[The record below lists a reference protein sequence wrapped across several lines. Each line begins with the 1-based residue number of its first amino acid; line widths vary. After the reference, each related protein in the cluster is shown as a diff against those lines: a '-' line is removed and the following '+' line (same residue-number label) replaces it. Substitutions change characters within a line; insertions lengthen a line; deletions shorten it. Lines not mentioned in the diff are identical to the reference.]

1 MYRVYR
7 RILRL
12 VKGRMGDEELRADA
26 RANRDR
32 ILDVARDLLMGDPE
46 ASLNSVAKAAGVG
59 AGTLYRHFPNREAL
73 VLALYQ
79 KEIATLAALAPT
91 LLAKHSPV
99 RAFQAWCEK
108 LVRFGKMKYGVA
120 DIVHASTSAEERREH
135 YGPMLHAVRQMIEA
149 CEQSGDVHPSTDPE
163 DVLVF
168 LGLLWRIPPT
178 SSGEERIKRLLQ
190 LLFRGLGI
198 NQV

>member
-1 MYRVYR
+1 MSE
-7 RILRL
+7 
-12 VKGRMGDEELRADA
+12 EELRVDA

-32 ILDVARDLLMGDPE
+32 ILDVARDLLMDDPE

-73 VLALYQ
+73 VLTLYQ

-91 LLAKHSPV
+91 LLARHPPV
-99 RAFQAWCEK
+99 RAFQVWCEK
-108 LVRFGKMKYGVA
+108 LVRFGKMKYGVV
-120 DIVHASTSAEERREH
+120 DIVHASTSAAERREH
-135 YGPMLHAVRQMIEA
+135 YGPMLDAVRQMIEA
-149 CEQSGDVHPSTDPE
+149 CEQSGDVQPGIDPE

-178 SSGEERIKRLLQ
+178 SSGEERIKRLLKI
-190 LLFRGLGI
+190 LFRGLGI